1 MECLLSTGGLLFALT
16 SGLSECKARHDN
28 LMLRF
33 TVSHTFTL
41 IAVSSL
47 VPWLLLVLPAMGVW
61 GDLGLSPSTG
71 GDMIELEIITAM
83 AGQI

>member
-1 MECLLSTGGLLFALT
+1 MMILCS
-16 SGLSECKARHDN
+16 
-28 LMLRF
+28 RF

-61 GDLGLSPSTG
+61 GNLGLSPSTG
-71 GDMIELEIITAM
+71 EDMIELEIII
-83 AGQI
+83 GLGEQI